1 VQVCA
6 LTQLQRLSI
15 DAALVSDAALGS
27 LSALRLLR
35 ELHMK
40 AVPAGVHALA
50 AIGTLTQL
58 NQLTLCSTDV
68 AATADLAGLC
78 GLSHLRSLSLG
89 GTFFAPSSLSALQ
102 ASGRAQCLGSI
113 RCGMNAPHD
122 MYPMWHGVPARH
134 ASSCEQNPGRAER
147 PKRGLA
153 WVGWL
158 VP

>member
-1 VQVCA
+1 VATALVGVQVCA

-15 DAALVSDAALGS
+15 DAALVSDASLGS

-122 MYPMWHGVPARH
+122 MYPMWHGYR
-134 ASSCEQNPGRAER
+134 SRATC
-147 PKRGLA
+147 
-153 WVGWL
+153 
-158 VP
+158 